1 MHGKLI
7 KILCSEWTRTQN
19 IVIGY
24 TDTKRKNEANCS
36 SVLQYSVLYQ
46 VILSTKDAIEI

>member
-1 MHGKLI
+1 MDKNA
-7 KILCSEWTRTQN
+7 N

-24 TDTKRKNEANCS
+24 TDTKRKNEAKCS
-36 SVLQYSVLYQ
+36 SVLQYSVPYQ